1 MLSGGIPPFNG
12 KEESEI
18 IAKVRAGKWSRQA
31 LEDVSVSKE
40 AIDFIDKCL
49 QLDPSKRMTAA
60 DALNHQWISNKKEDE

>member
-40 AIDFIDKCL
+40 AIDFIDKL
-49 QLDPSKRMTAA
+49 L
-60 DALNHQWISNKKEDE
+60 